1 MIKAGIVVLA
11 LLVAGTLFWVSRRDF
26 GPEVVEPKQIEIAV
40 TPAPEQVKEA
50 RSGDGKMR
58 LVGSRVKGVDE
69 TTSYT
74 FKVVSGTDS
83 SQLLLFSKTVDSGTT
98 MEIPFNSWAPNNK
111 QLFVVEKNGREVNF
125 FVYKAGGGK
134 YADGAD
140 YLDVGEY
147 WVKSKNKYEIRTIT
161 GWAGDDLLVVKTLEE
176 DGGDGP
182 SFWFVTSSRK
192 FMRLRG

>member
-11 LLVAGTLFWVSRRDF
+11 LLAAGTLFWVSRQSF
-26 GPEVVEPKQIEIAV
+26 GLRVVEPKQIEIAV
-40 TPAPEQVKEA
+40 TLAPEQVKEA

-58 LVGSRVKGVDE
+58 LVGSLVKGVDE

-98 MEIPFNSWAPNNK
+98 MEIPLNSWAPNNK
-111 QLFVVEKNGREVNF
+111 QLFVVEKNGREANF
-125 FVYKAGGGK
+125 FVYKADGGK
-134 YADGAD
+134 YIDGAD

-161 GWAGDDLLVVKTLEE
+161 GWAGDDLLVVKTLKE
-176 DGGDGP
+176 DGSDGP